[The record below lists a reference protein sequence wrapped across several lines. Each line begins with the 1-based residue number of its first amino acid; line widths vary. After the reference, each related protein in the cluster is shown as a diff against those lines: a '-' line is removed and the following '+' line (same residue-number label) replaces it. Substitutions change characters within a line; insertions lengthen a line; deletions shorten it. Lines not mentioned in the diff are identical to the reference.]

1 MSRLDREWLDAKRK
15 YDAACKQYG
24 KGSRVAAER
33 QRDMRAITN
42 RILKRNMRKAAA

>member
-1 MSRLDREWLDAKRK
+1 MSKLDRDWLDAKRK
-15 YDAACKQYG
+15 YEAACKQYG

-42 RILKRNMRKAAA
+42 RILRRDMRRAA

>member
-1 MSRLDREWLDAKRK
+1 MTLDQLWLDAKRK
-15 YDAACKQYG
+15 YEAAVSQYG

-42 RILKRNMRKAAA
+42 RILKRNMRRAA

>member
-1 MSRLDREWLDAKRK
+1 MSKLDRSWLEAKHK
-15 YDAACKQYG
+15 YDAAVAQYG

-42 RILKRNMRKAAA
+42 RILRRDMRKVA

>member
-1 MSRLDREWLDAKRK
+1 MSKLDRSWLEAKQK

-42 RILKRNMRKAAA
+42 RILRRNLRRAA